1 MADKA
6 VQHLPLS
13 GIHSLFISLSC
24 NKEVNTWKQ
33 LQRGWQDIPELIVG
47 GLEGG
52 GNGDVE
58 EEGEEELQE
67 PSFDHHQLSVEFS
80 CVTTDQLDAPTSAKS
95 YQLWVGRL
103 SKDMKEV

>member
-1 MADKA
+1 M
-6 VQHLPLS
+6 
-13 GIHSLFISLSC
+13 
-24 NKEVNTWKQ
+24 
-33 LQRGWQDIPELIVG
+33 QRGWKDIPELIVG

-95 YQLWVGRL
+95 YQLWVGA
-103 SKDMKEV
+103 